1 MDAERSK
8 LLKSVRMHGFAVVE
22 AQLYLDSHPTCKEA
36 LEYFRKHQKEYEEA
50 VAKYEEKYAP
60 ITVGGV
66 NSTDEWTWA
75 TKPWP
80 WERSEN

>member
-1 MDAERSK
+1 MDAEQSK

-22 AQLYLDSHPTCKEA
+22 AQLFLDSHPTCKEA
-36 LEYFRKHQKEYEEA
+36 LEYFKKHQNEYQNAVAEYEA
-50 VAKYEEKYAP
+50 KYAP
-60 ITVGGV
+60 ITVSGV
-66 NSTDEWTWA
+66 NNDEEWTWA